1 MALHVDENFDKGY
14 YLMFEPNFQ
23 RIEFRS
29 GLRMY
34 EQGGQMFPYAV
45 EMERPLQ
52 LVAGKEYELELY
64 IQDSLAVLYVNKD
77 VAFGFRMYNESGKR
91 LGWFVSEGSIPCM
104 GCGDRR
110 RIAGY
115 RRQFSG

>member
-91 LGWFVSEGSIPCM
+91 LGWFVSEGSIRVW
-104 GCGDRR
+104 DVE
-110 RIAGY
+110 IAGE
-115 RRQFSG
+115 